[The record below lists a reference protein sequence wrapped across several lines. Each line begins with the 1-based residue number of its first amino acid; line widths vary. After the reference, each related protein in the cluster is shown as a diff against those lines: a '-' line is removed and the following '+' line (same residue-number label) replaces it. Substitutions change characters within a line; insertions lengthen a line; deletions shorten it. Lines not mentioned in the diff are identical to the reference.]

1 MLSARQMERLE
12 RLAVISGKPV
22 ENLLQQLVE
31 SGLEDLEDLEDY
43 YLASGVMARVRQ
55 GKEKLHTLEDV
66 ERDLGLSIQGGG
78 SGGGP
83 T

>member
-1 MLSARQMERLE
+1 MKGLSARQMERLE

-31 SGLEDLEDLEDY
+31 SGLEDLEDY

-55 GKEKLHTLEDV
+55 GKEKLHALEDV